1 MLTTMKTLSIVIP
14 AYNEGKTI
22 HLILDKV
29 KAVLLKAA
37 MDHPKVMHD
46 PEPAVFFTT
55 FGPSTLDHEL
65 RFFVSELGD
74 RNPAVDELNRKID
87 QLFRENGIEI
97 AFNQMDVYIKNM
109 QGEEQK
115 VESNSAALPP
125 PAEDGKQPA

>member
-1 MLTTMKTLSIVIP
+1 
-14 AYNEGKTI
+14 
-22 HLILDKV
+22 
-29 KAVLLKAA
+29 
-37 MDHPKVMHD
+37 
-46 PEPAVFFTT
+46 
-55 FGPSTLDHEL
+55 
-65 RFFVSELGD
+65 